1 MLTKILL
8 PHRFQKI
15 GWLLF
20 LPFSVLLFIT
30 NYLNFKFEW
39 LTFQLKESSGGISD
53 FFEPFEKNFTL
64 EFALIGVFVTLF
76 LIAFSKEK
84 DEDEYIQKLRLD
96 SLLVAFYANTF
107 ILIMGTV
114 LFYGFGYLEF
124 MGYNMFTIQLIF
136 IGRFRWVLHRQKQSM
151 LAL

>member
-15 GWLLF
+15 GWLIF
-20 LPFSVLLFIT
+20 LPFAILLFAA
-30 NYLNFKFEW
+30 NYLSFELSW
-39 LTFQLKESSGGISD
+39 LDVQFGSSEGGLAD
-53 FFEPFEKNFTL
+53 FFDKENFTL
-64 EFALIGVFVTLF
+64 ELALIGVFVSLF

-84 DEDEYIQKLRLD
+84 EEDEYIQKIRLD

-107 ILIMGTV
+107 ILIMGTL

-136 IGRFRWVLHRQKQSM
+136 IGRFKWVLHKQKQSL
-151 LAL
+151 LAF

>member
-8 PHRFQKI
+8 PHRFQKY
-15 GWLLF
+15 GWLMI
-20 LPFSVLLFIT
+20 LPFTVLLFAT
-30 NYLNFKFEW
+30 NYASFEFSW
-39 LTFQLKESSGGISD
+39 LTSPGIEEGGSISD
-53 FFEPFEKNFTL
+53 FFDKKNFTL
-64 EFALIGVFVTLF
+64 ELALIGVFASLF

-84 DEDEYIQKLRLD
+84 EEDEYIQKLRLD

-107 ILIMGTV
+107 ILILGTL

-136 IGRFRWVLHRQKQSM
+136 IGRFRWVLHKQKRSL
-151 LAL
+151 LAF

>member
-20 LPFSVLLFIT
+20 LPFAALLFAN
-30 NYLNFKFEW
+30 NYFDFNFFWLEFEVREGA
-39 LTFQLKESSGGISD
+39 LFEDSKE
-53 FFEPFEKNFTL
+53 NFTN
-64 EFALIGVFVTLF
+64 EIALIGVFVSLF
-76 LIAFSKEK
+76 LIAFSREKE
-84 DEDEYIQKLRLD
+84 EDEFIQKLRLE
-96 SLLVAFYANTF
+96 SLLLACYANTF
-107 ILIMGTV
+107 ILIIGTM

-136 IGRFRWVLHRQKQSM
+136 IGRFRWVLHKQNQSL
-151 LAL
+151 LAI